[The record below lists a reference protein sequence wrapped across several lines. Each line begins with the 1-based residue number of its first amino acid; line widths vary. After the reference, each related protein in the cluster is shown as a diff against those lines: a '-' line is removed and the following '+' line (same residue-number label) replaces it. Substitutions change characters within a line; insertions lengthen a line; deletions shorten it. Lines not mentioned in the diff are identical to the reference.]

1 VIASSNKGL
10 RRSNYNTR
18 ELRQLAY
25 VRNRGRRSFRQS
37 NRGVQQGQQLD

>member
-1 VIASSNKGL
+1 VIARSTSSV
-10 RRSNYNTR
+10 RRSDINTR

-25 VRNRGRRSFRQS
+25 VRIRGRRSFRQS